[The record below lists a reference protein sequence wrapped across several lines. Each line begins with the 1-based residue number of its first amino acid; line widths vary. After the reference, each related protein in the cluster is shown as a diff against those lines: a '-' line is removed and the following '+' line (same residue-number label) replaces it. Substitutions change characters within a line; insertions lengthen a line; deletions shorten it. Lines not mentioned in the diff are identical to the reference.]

1 MSKHVDCSQLNEIRV
16 DVHRGP
22 LETFAAIDDFTGA
35 LNQRL
40 KDLDTPHAMVA
51 VTTTN
56 SETGVVLH
64 QTLELTPHD
73 NGNPN
78 DRVVEVTTIN
88 AVAVNGQ
95 GMALYRT
102 FAGHSGLW
110 LNGDEQAEDKALQDG
125 EFIEF
130 GLGNINNG
138 ICLNKVSN
146 G

>member
-1 MSKHVDCSQLNEIRV
+1 MSEHIDCFQLNEIRV

-22 LETFAAIDDFTGA
+22 LETFA
-35 LNQRL
+35 
-40 KDLDTPHAMVA
+40 
-51 VTTTN
+51 
-56 SETGVVLH
+56 E
-64 QTLELTPHD
+64 
-73 NGNPN
+73 
-78 DRVVEVTTIN
+78 
-88 AVAVNGQ
+88 
-95 GMALYRT
+95 
-102 FAGHSGLW
+102 HSGLW